1 MRDSIR
7 KAIIRLRV
15 QGLNF
20 ESRPCT
26 FREVVHKVRRRDFL
40 KHGLTA
46 AAGGLMAAGLG
57 DLIFEDV
64 HGGGVSNTASPKS
77 SPVPSSTSVSL
88 SSAQGSTSGSTS
100 GTLLADYQDFLD
112 WLGSVSSAALSGLNK
127 TLSISMESEFAP
139 IALQARSGDFR
150 GYSGVNDVYNLQPYS
165 QQLSAVLLMASTKS
179 PSYDIFSIDGQ
190 NIGVLQDALV
200 SPTELAETYPELTY
214 PGLDILDFSRFAW
227 NDVATYPPIQ
237 PGGSSASSS
246 SSSVSSSLSSGT
258 TMFPLDMPLL
268 VLFCRADVYSTL
280 GMALPKTWDDYY
292 EDVVAIS
299 KSGITPFGVVNMA
312 SGTISIVYEYAVH
325 LASFGGQLWDV
336 EGDTLVPTLNT
347 DQAVAALENYVRF
360 EPYSDPGS
368 AAFNWDNVF
377 DDLSRGIAATG
388 MEWHDYYSWINDP
401 SRSQV
406 SGKIA
411 LSINPSG
418 PSGSFSTFGGSG
430 VGVSAFSRNQEA
442 AWLWLQWATA
452 KGTQETLLLD
462 QYHVYPSRKSVLDVA
477 AVSSEIAAG
486 GAGEYGGVAL
496 AQQIWAASDGVT
508 ALVGFPAWLQV
519 LDILAAQLA
528 EAWMGKVSPS
538 TALDGAQQEVDGLGH
553 LTF

>member
-1 MRDSIR
+1 
-7 KAIIRLRV
+7 
-15 QGLNF
+15 
-20 ESRPCT
+20 
-26 FREVVHKVRRRDFL
+26 L
-40 KHGLTA
+40 KHGLTV
-46 AAGGLMAAGLG
+46 AAGGLLAAGLG
-57 DLIFEDV
+57 DFIFEEV
-64 HGGGVSNTASPKS
+64 HRGGGASNSASSTSSLAS
-77 SPVPSSTSVSL
+77 SPSSSTSVSL
-88 SSAQGSTSGSTS
+88 SGAQESTSGSAS
-100 GTLLADYQDFLD
+100 GTLLDDYQDFLD
-112 WLGSVSSAALSGLNK
+112 WLGSVSGAALSGQNK

-165 QQLSAVLLMASTKS
+165 QQLSSVLLMASTKS
-179 PSYDIFSIDGQ
+179 PSYDVFSIDSQ

-200 SPTELAETYPELTY
+200 SPAELAETYPELTY
-214 PGLDILDFSRFAW
+214 PGLDLGDFSTFAW
-227 NDVATYPPIQ
+227 NDVATYPPIL
-237 PGGSSASSS
+237 PAGRSSASSS
-246 SSSVSSSLSSGT
+246 SSFTSSSPSSGI

-268 VLFCRADVYSTL
+268 VLFCRADVYSSL

-292 EDVVAIS
+292 DDVVAIS

-325 LASFGGQLWDV
+325 LASFGGQLWDI

-388 MEWHDYYSWINDP
+388 IEWHDYYTWINDP

-406 SGKIA
+406 SGKVA

-462 QYHVYPSRKSVLDVA
+462 QYHIYPSRQSVLDVA
-477 AVSSEIAAG
+477 AVSSEVAAG
-486 GAGEYGGVAL
+486 GPGEYGGVTL
-496 AQQIWAASDGVT
+496 ARQIWAASDGVT

-528 EAWMGKVSPS
+528 EAWMGRVSPS
-538 TALDGAQQEVDGLGH
+538 TALDGAQQQVEGLGD